1 MQQNKYLTR
10 YLKQQ
15 FDRQQNYDQ
24 ILKKVKG
31 SGYMNKKRILNI
43 AAILLVVI
51 IVAAMSPSIYAQI
64 KWNIEYKEYQN
75 REISYG
81 SGAVD
86 EAIKEYEK
94 NVAMD
99 YVYKDNIGVKIDSI
113 MITDDYFKM
122 NVNFRIPEDIE
133 INTDTFVYGF
143 AVYDE
148 NDNIYGVSGGMFY
161 GSKNDEGSDYWK
173 KLYKELDIKY
183 DKKDVFAV
191 QLNDSTSTGVVTS
204 TRGNI
209 ITSTTMTSNKGFPKS
224 KKLYIRIFKIGY
236 NLIQFNEE
244 KTQVVAT
251 DSVILTNQEWNFDI
265 EIPEE
270 FYNRETINLKIS
282 NEIDGF
288 ELTKAEVTETGMVLN
303 VKLKGLVETIMEGRE
318 QTVQELQNAVN
329 EIIHVEDK
337 NGDKYN
343 NINMGTTE
351 NKDEV
356 KLKFDISKNDFK
368 ENEFYLCIRLENN
381 NYKLKLG
388 KGDVP

>member
-1 MQQNKYLTR
+1 MQQNEYLTR

-303 VKLKGLVETIMEGRE
+303 VKLKGLVEAIMEGRE

>member
-1 MQQNKYLTR
+1 MQQNEYLTR

-43 AAILLVVI
+43 VAILLVVI

-303 VKLKGLVETIMEGRE
+303 VKLKGLVEAIMEGRE